1 MSCDKFEPLIALYIE
16 DDLAQAEAHVVE
28 SHLAGC
34 DGCREF
40 AAEMRESQ
48 AALKALRTEFVDDAV
63 LLQVRTEVLSV
74 ASHRHYRVVTWPR
87 YAVAAGLVLALL
99 GGWMWQMRPREPRVR
114 LEPRPIAASVS
125 APPLVAT
132 VPAPQARTHTGVSRA
147 RRHGPQMTPV
157 FKSEPLVVKMITD
170 DPQVVIY
177 WLVDQNGG

>member
-16 DDLAQAEAHVVE
+16 DDLAQAEAQVVE

-34 DGCREF
+34 DACREF

-63 LLQVRTEVLSV
+63 LLQVRTEVLSA
-74 ASHRHYRVVTWPR
+74 ASHLQRVVAWPR
-87 YAVAAGLVLALL
+87 YAIAAGLVLALL
-99 GGWMWQMRPREPRVR
+99 GGWLVRRQTDNTRVRVQSVHASLPAPPAQPVVRPRQPRVLAAR
-114 LEPRPIAASVS
+114 VRRRPR
-125 APPLVAT
+125 
-132 VPAPQARTHTGVSRA
+132 Q
-147 RRHGPQMTPV
+147 QTPR

>member
-1 MSCDKFEPLIALYIE
+1 MSCDQFEPLIALYIE
-16 DDLAQAEAHVVE
+16 NDLAQAEARAVE
-28 SHLAGC
+28 WHLAGC
-34 DGCREF
+34 DACREF

-63 LLQVRTEVLSV
+63 LLQVRTEVLSA

-99 GGWMWQMRPREPRVR
+99 GGWMWQMRPGAR
-114 LEPRPIAASVS
+114 LESRPIAANVF
-125 APPLVAT
+125 APPLPVT
-132 VPAPQARTHTGVSRA
+132 VPAPQARTRTRRA
-147 RRHGPQMTPV
+147 RVRRHRPQAAPM